1 MKSNNMNRIFKN
13 VVMIFITIISVC
25 VLIFTY
31 TKWKYDKY
39 GW

>member
-1 MKSNNMNRIFKN
+1 MKSDNMNRILKN
-13 VVMIFITIISVC
+13 VVMIFITIISVYG
-25 VLIFTY
+25 LIFIY